1 MKQEIIRKA
10 LVLLGSS
17 SSNYGDNRSG
27 SSLSKAEN
35 LCEEFV
41 NSAIEE
47 ALLSVKWDFALKRID
62 KIEANTGGFKQVP
75 NVEDCI
81 KLAVIVPSNLEFYTE
96 AGKIYFK
103 SGNLNSLFYYSGTII
118 ELLLNNDGRIWNNV
132 PQNFKLLT
140 SLSLASRVA
149 FALYSDSL
157 FADGLKKQYLIHLD
171 QAKRLYNT
179 SYNLV
184 NSGEV

>member
-47 ALLSVKWDFALKRID
+47 ALKRID

-103 SGNLNSLFYYSGTII
+103 GGNLNSLFYYSGTII